1 MVFCSFSRL
10 GGILFYTHHVLCIH
24 SSTDG
29 HSGRFHI
36 LTIVDRA
43 AVNTG
48 LYVSL
53 ELCLCLDICPG
64 VSLLGYIVI
73 YI

>member
-1 MVFCSFSRL
+1 MAFCSFSRL
-10 GGILFYTHHVLCIH
+10 GGILFYMHHILCIH

-29 HSGRFHI
+29 RSGRFHV
-36 LTIVDRA
+36 LTIVDCA

-48 LYVSL
+48 MHVSL
-53 ELCLCLDICPG
+53 ELCFCLDICPG
-64 VSLLGYIVI
+64 VSLLDYIVI